1 MEYIEIAGGL
11 YFAALLGAWMLAQ
24 AEHWL
29 IWGIG
34 SGVVGGLFLGC
45 IALLVPELSSM
56 TQQTIQ
62 TDTMSQGLIFLPAI
76 WLSVIPLF
84 TVMGLLKPR

>member
-1 MEYIEIAGGL
+1 MENVEIAGGL
-11 YFAALLGAWMLAQ
+11 YVAALLGAWLLAQ

-29 IWGIG
+29 IWGGG

-45 IALLVPELSSM
+45 IALLVPELSVLAEQS
-56 TQQTIQ
+56 IQ
-62 TDTMSQGLIFLPAI
+62 IDTMSRGLIFLPVI

-84 TVMGLLKPR
+84 TVMAIPKPR